1 MTARGMIVRRVA
13 MHGDPVSLMNAAYAV
28 PTIPPLQG
36 EGGRVAT
43 GWGQRFDK
51 APHPASRCSATLP
64 LQGRDGALP

>member
-36 EGGRVAT
+36 EGW
-43 GWGQRFDK
+43 WGQRFDK